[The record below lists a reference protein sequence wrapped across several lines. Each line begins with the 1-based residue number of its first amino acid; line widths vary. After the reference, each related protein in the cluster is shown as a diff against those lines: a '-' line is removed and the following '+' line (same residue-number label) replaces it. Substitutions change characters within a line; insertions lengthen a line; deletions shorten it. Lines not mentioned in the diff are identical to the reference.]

1 MSGSIRASAR
11 PSDAP
16 SHRLAR
22 RLWRQPRARVGAA
35 LLAVLALGALSADL
49 AEALFGSGPQSL
61 DLLARLEPPSAAH
74 PLGTDEL
81 GRDVLVMLLHAG
93 HKPHK
98 GSQPCCQQRAAHPLG
113 TDELGRDVL
122 VMLLHAGRTSLLVGV
137 GGALLAAGLGTLV
150 GLVAGWY
157 GGRLDALLMR
167 LTDTVLALP
176 LLPLLIVLAAVDLAR
191 LGLEGAG
198 PLASALRIV
207 MIVALFGWPTTA
219 RLVRTATVALERREF
234 VLAARALGAGDGRI
248 LRRHILPHL
257 AGPLTVA
264 TTLAVGQVVL
274 AESVLS
280 FLGLGIQPPLA
291 SWGTMLTRAQE
302 LVFEAPLQALWPG
315 LAIFATVLGANLFG
329 DALEEALD
337 PRRHHEGHP
346 VR

>member
-61 DLLARLEPPSAAH
+61 DLLARLEPPS
-74 PLGTDEL
+74 
-81 GRDVLVMLLHAG
+81 
-93 HKPHK
+93 
-98 GSQPCCQQRAAHPLG
+98 AAHPLG

>member
-11 PSDAP
+11 PSEPP

-49 AEALFGSGPQSL
+49 AEALFGGGPQSL
-61 DLLARLEPPSAAH
+61 DLLARLEPPS
-74 PLGTDEL
+74 
-81 GRDVLVMLLHAG
+81 
-93 HKPHK
+93 
-98 GSQPCCQQRAAHPLG
+98 AAHPLG

-150 GLVAGWY
+150 GLLAGWY

-207 MIVALFGWPTTA
+207 VIVALFGWPTTA

-337 PRRHHEGHP
+337 PRRQPGGHP